1 MTIRNLDVLFQP
13 QRVLWLGEPQND
25 GQQVVLDKVRTSG
38 VAMSQQREVTDFS
51 LPATAM
57 PERRLGV
64 ILQERHAN
72 AVTVQR
78 LGELGCR
85 ALIWPLHE
93 PPSRAVLE
101 AARQHTLRILG
112 PRSVGL
118 SHSGGF
124 DASILPQKTASGS
137 QALIVQSQT
146 VAAAAV
152 DWAAGRRIGFSWVA
166 VTGGESDIDVADL
179 LDYAALDDSTHS
191 VAVEVGLIRGARK
204 FMSAARACAR
214 AKPTVILQTR
224 LADRAA
230 AGADPVR
237 SAAFARAGLV
247 EVPSL
252 PGLFD
257 ALAAL
262 QRLPAL
268 SQPRVLVVANGAA
281 LCALTVDAVI
291 RNGLLIVEWTEALQR
306 QVTARLPAAR
316 FRPGAVDIGDPS
328 VEDGV
333 AALRLLLGA
342 ASADVLIYVRSPVA
356 GHPHEPVAR
365 SLAAANLGPRL
376 LTVWLGLES
385 ALPSRRLSAE
395 AGQSTFTSPDAAARA
410 VRYRWE
416 YTRNRELLTQTP
428 PRVRPSKLDPVRVT
442 QRLLEQ
448 LGAGIDTRADAALE
462 LLRAY
467 GIDSQSRIK
476 PGSLILRLVLERHPE
491 LGMHLGVRVEGSGT
505 GHPMAYGFVPLDALL
520 ADRMLAAAGLEAGPS
535 LDRRDVDAAKATL
548 IALSQIAMDQSHV
561 EGVSLRLVVH
571 EGRARAAAA
580 DARLLLTPGPVP
592 ERERLA
598 LAPYPAALA
607 QRVRLR
613 DRKENELR
621 PVRPEDEPS
630 VIELLQSLDPETVR
644 LRFFAH
650 IRHFSHAMAARMTQ
664 IDYDR
669 ELALVAHAIDA
680 PEALRAIGTLIAD
693 PDGAAAEFALLVRQD
708 CGRMGLGRALL
719 GALVE
724 HARRRGIGRVWGV
737 VLAENT
743 AMLELARALG
753 FRRLLDPDDATC
765 RRVELILGNPEPSV
779 ESGIAGWVP

>member
-1 MTIRNLDVLFQP
+1 MTIRNLDSLFRP

-25 GQQVVLDKVRTSG
+25 GQQVVLDKVRASG
-38 VAMSQQREVTDFS
+38 VEFLQALEPAD
-51 LPATAM
+51 LPTLSAPAG
-57 PERRLGV
+57 ERTLGV

-72 AVTVQR
+72 AATVQR

-93 PPSRAVLE
+93 PPSRVVLE
-101 AARQHTLRILG
+101 AARERTLRILG

-118 SHSGGF
+118 SHAGGF
-124 DASILPQKTASGS
+124 DASILPHKTASGS

-146 VAAAAV
+146 IAAAAV
-152 DWAAGRRIGFSWVA
+152 DWAVGRRIGFSWVA
-166 VTGGESDIDVADL
+166 VTGGESDVDVADL
-179 LDYAALDDSTHS
+179 LDYAALDDATKS

-262 QRLPAL
+262 QRLPTL
-268 SQPRVLVVANGAA
+268 NQPRVLVVANGAA
-281 LCALTVDAVI
+281 LCALTVDAVL
-291 RNGLLIVEWTEALQR
+291 RNGLLIVEWTDALQR
-306 QVTARLPAAR
+306 QVTARLPSAR

-333 AALRLLLGA
+333 AALQMLVGA
-342 ASADVLIYVRSPVA
+342 AGADVLIYVRSPVA

-365 SLAAANLGPRL
+365 ALANARIGPRV

-385 ALPSRRLSAE
+385 ALQARRLSAE

-428 PRVRPSKLDPVRVT
+428 PRLRPSKLDPTKVA
-442 QRLLEQ
+442 QRLLDQ
-448 LGAGIDTRADAALE
+448 LGAGTDTRPEAAHE

-476 PGSLILRLVLERHPE
+476 PGSLILRLALERHPE
-491 LGMHLGVRVEGSGT
+491 LGMHLSLRVEGQGLV
-505 GHPMAYGFVPLDALL
+505 PAMAHGFVPLDSLL
-520 ADRMLAAAGLEAGPS
+520 ADRLLAAAGIEAGPS
-535 LDRRDVDAAKATL
+535 LALRDVEAVKAVL
-548 IALSQIAMDQSHV
+548 IALSQVALDQPHV
-561 EGVSLRLVVH
+561 EGVSLRLVVY
-571 EGRARAAAA
+571 EGRARAAS
-580 DARLLLTPGPVP
+580 DARLLLTPGPAP

-598 LAPYPAALA
+598 LAPYPAALR
-607 QRVRLR
+607 QKLRLR
-613 DRKENELR
+613 NKKEYELR
-621 PVRPEDEPS
+621 PVRPEDEPA

-669 ELALVAHAIDA
+669 ELALVAQAIDS
-680 PEALRAIGTLIAD
+680 PESLLAIGTLIAD

-708 CGRMGLGRALL
+708 TGRIGLGRTLL

-737 VLAENT
+737 VLAENVP
-743 AMLELARALG
+743 MLELARAMG
-753 FRRLLDPDDATC
+753 FRRHLDPDDATC
-765 RRVELILGNPEPSV
+765 RRVELVLDEKGGVAVDAPEARFIP
-779 ESGIAGWVP
+779 

>member
-1 MTIRNLDVLFQP
+1 VTIRNLDVLFSP
-13 QRVLWLGEPQND
+13 QRVLWLGAPQND
-25 GQQVVLDKVRTSG
+25 GQQIVLDKVRASG
-38 VAMSQQREVTDFS
+38 VTMSEALEVTDFG
-51 LPATAM
+51 LPVV
-57 PERRLGV
+57 PSNERTLGV

-72 AVTVQR
+72 AATVKR

-93 PPSRAVLE
+93 PPSRTVLE
-101 AARQHTLRILG
+101 AARAHTLRILG

-124 DASILPQKTASGS
+124 DASILPQKTAAGS

-146 VAAAAV
+146 IAAAAV
-152 DWAAGRRIGFSWVA
+152 DWAVGRRIGFSWVA

-247 EVPSL
+247 EVPNL

-291 RNGLLIVEWTEALQR
+291 RNGLLIVEWTDALQR
-306 QVTARLPAAR
+306 QVMARRPSAR

-333 AALRLLLGA
+333 AALQLLLGA

-365 SLAAANLGPRL
+365 SLAKANLGPRL

-428 PRVRPSKLDPVRVT
+428 PRIRPSKLDPAKVT

-448 LGAGIDTRADAALE
+448 LGAGTDTRPDAALE

-476 PGSLILRLVLERHPE
+476 PGSLILLLSLERHPE
-491 LGMHLGVRVEGSGT
+491 LGMHLGLRVEGRGIANA
-505 GHPMAYGFVPLDALL
+505 MAYGFVPLDALL
-520 ADRMLAAAGLEAGPS
+520 ADRLLASAGLEAGPT
-535 LDRRDVDAAKATL
+535 LDRRDVDAAKAAL
-548 IALSQIAMDQSHV
+548 IALSQIAMDQPHV

-571 EGRARAAAA
+571 EGRARAAA
-580 DARLLLTPGPVP
+580 DARLLLTPGPAP

-598 LAPYPAALA
+598 LAPYPAALS

-613 DRKENELR
+613 DRREHELR

-630 VIELLQSLDPETVR
+630 VIELLQSLDSETVR

-669 ELALVAHAIDA
+669 ELALVAHAVDS

-708 CGRMGLGRALL
+708 CGRLGLGRALL
-719 GALVE
+719 GALIE
-724 HARRRGIGRVWGV
+724 HARRRGIGRVWGI

-743 AMLELARALG
+743 AMLELARAMG

-765 RRVELILGNPEPSV
+765 RRVELILGTAQTPPS
-779 ESGIAGWVP
+779 ELGLPGFVP